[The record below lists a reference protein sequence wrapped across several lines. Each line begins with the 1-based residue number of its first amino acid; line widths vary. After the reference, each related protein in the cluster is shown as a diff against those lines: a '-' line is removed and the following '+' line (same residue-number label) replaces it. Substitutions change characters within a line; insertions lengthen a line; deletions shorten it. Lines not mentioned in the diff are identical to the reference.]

1 MIAPSAPIYRVEIS
15 IFEYTAQ
22 FSGNTLIH
30 VQPASCPLSSTGS
43 NRTQLSPPP
52 PELHQELVFVSRTA
66 EVGGF
71 LLDHGDDVTQS
82 AVQVLQP
89 RLEVVRVTVAAVEEG
104 FVIPATV
111 P

>member
-1 MIAPSAPIYRVEIS
+1 MIVLSAPVYRVEIS

-22 FSGNTLIH
+22 FGGNTLVHI
-30 VQPASCPLSSTGS
+30 QPASYPLSSTGS
-43 NRTQLSPPP
+43 NHTQFLPPP
-52 PELHQELVFVSRTA
+52 PELYQELVFISRTA

-82 AVQVLQP
+82 AVQFLQP

-104 FVIPATV
+104 FVLPATV